1 MSKKSD
7 HPQALR
13 TEALETLLIQKG
25 ILNTQQID
33 AIVKAY
39 EENVGPMAG
48 AQMVARAW
56 VEQKFKSAM
65 LKDGK
70 WAMSQLGIKGAEAQ
84 HLEIVENTARIH
96 NVVVCTLCSC
106 YPWAILGLPPNWYK
120 QPAYRSRI
128 VKEPRTVLE
137 EFGVSLGEDVE
148 IRVWDSS
155 AEVRYLVL
163 PQRPSGTENLK
174 ESELARLVSRDAM
187 IGVGIV
193 KNSQY
198 R

>member
-33 AIVKAY
+33 AIVKSY

-56 VEQKFKSAM
+56 VDQKFKSAM

-106 YPWAILGLPPNWYK
+106 YPWAVLGLPPNWYK

-128 VKEPRTVLE
+128 VKEPRTVLG